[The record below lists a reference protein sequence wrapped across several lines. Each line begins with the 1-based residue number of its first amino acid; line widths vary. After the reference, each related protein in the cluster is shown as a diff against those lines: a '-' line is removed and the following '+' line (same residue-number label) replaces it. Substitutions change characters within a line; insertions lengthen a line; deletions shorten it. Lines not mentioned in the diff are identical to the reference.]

1 MSAADSYPG
10 HPTLMQHLSRSP
22 VRDRWTS
29 WSDCAAITKK
39 PKATGCTPCH
49 CSHGYKGSAQISPE
63 AAEWRN
69 NTTKVIRVQEV
80 THKAMSKAW
89 SNAESGCTRWSMYI
103 HTISRPYRPKNDRA
117 SFQALP
123 ISLTGSVRLLANTHT
138 PSLSCRQQR
147 RKSGAP
153 CVSGFPLASE
163 HRQSEPESSHS
174 GQRQLRLVRPSIPL
188 EVLHHAH
195 ELSTTR
201 SWADSRLLASDCEN
215 LGVYAL
221 YVSGQG
227 YFLPPPPAFLS

>member
-103 HTISRPYRPKNDRA
+103 HTISRPYRPKNDRSCFA
-117 SFQALP
+117 PTPMHATLETNADARNDYTCLCLP
-123 ISLTGSVRLLANTHT
+123 VDTKQT
-138 PSLSCRQQR
+138 PSFL
-147 RKSGAP
+147 AP
-153 CVSGFPLASE
+153 
-163 HRQSEPESSHS
+163 
-174 GQRQLRLVRPSIPL
+174 QLNAQHP
-188 EVLHHAH
+188 
-195 ELSTTR
+195 
-201 SWADSRLLASDCEN
+201 
-215 LGVYAL
+215 
-221 YVSGQG
+221 
-227 YFLPPPPAFLS
+227 

>member
-69 NTTKVIRVQEV
+69 NTTKP
-80 THKAMSKAW
+80 
-89 SNAESGCTRWSMYI
+89 G
-103 HTISRPYRPKNDRA
+103 A